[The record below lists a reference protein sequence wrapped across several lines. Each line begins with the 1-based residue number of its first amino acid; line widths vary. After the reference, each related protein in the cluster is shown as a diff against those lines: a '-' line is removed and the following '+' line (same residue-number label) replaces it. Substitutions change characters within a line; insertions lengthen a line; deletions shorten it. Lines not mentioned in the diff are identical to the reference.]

1 MRKWREE
8 GKRGLD
14 KTSLA
19 RDREEEGERERDIVE
34 RAIQWLHHNK
44 GEPRAPAIYRPLYQT
59 TMRGWGNFF

>member
-1 MRKWREE
+1 MERRQEKGDEIKPVW
-8 GKRGLD
+8 
-14 KTSLA
+14 
-19 RDREEEGERERDIVE
+19 RDREEGERERDIVE